1 MQFHTVK
8 VISVY
13 MKNSGCLTLY
23 VLEEKQKYMIAIMMI
38 GEYMLVIGELA
49 ALNYSASE
57 EELNQ

>member
-1 MQFHTVK
+1 M
-8 VISVY
+8 Y
-13 MKNSGCLTLY
+13 MKNSGCQILY

>member
-1 MQFHTVK
+1 
-8 VISVY
+8 

-23 VLEEKQKYMIAIMMI
+23 VLEEKQKYMIAIMI

-49 ALNYSASE
+49 VLNYSASE